1 MGFTVHDMRRSY
13 QLSRCAP
20 FPGTEMYN
28 DLMAAGEAEVLG
40 DYKKYDGGQD
50 TVMKV
55 VNG

>member
-1 MGFTVHDMRRSY
+1 MRRSY